1 MNSVTEEV
9 KSRLDLV
16 EIISETVQ
24 LRKSGASYV
33 GFCPFHQNTRTPAF
47 VVFPGTQT
55 WRCFGAC
62 AEGGDLF
69 SYVMKREGWEFRE
82 ALRFLADRAGVPLEQ
97 HAPVDKARQDTQ
109 TRLATLLASASD
121 YFHILLLHAPEA
133 ESARRYVAGRQL
145 HEETVAT
152 FKLGFALDS
161 WDACRTHFNSQGYSD
176 DELVAVG
183 LLSENPERQTRY
195 DRFRNRL
202 MFPIRDA
209 EGQVAGFGART
220 LDPDGLP
227 KYLNSPQTELFDK
240 SSLLYGFDLA
250 KRHIREARQAIIV
263 EGYMDLLQGWQHG
276 FRNLVAQMG
285 TALTGAQLQLLKRN
299 AKTIIIAL
307 DADAAGLQA
316 TMRSLDVARETLD
329 REPDVRFDAAHLVR
343 HEGRLKADIR
353 VVSLPAGND
362 PDKLIREQPALWPQL
377 VAAAQPV
384 VAFVIDLLT
393 AGVDRNDAK
402 AKAEIVQRVIP
413 LINDVADPVERDH
426 YRQQLARQLR
436 VDERALQQVALQ
448 ATPPGRRQPPEPQAP
463 AGLPLPGREK
473 GGENGAPVEVTLRG
487 GRISL
492 GKREASYLSHCLN
505 YFPDLLEQ
513 VDRSL
518 TQLDQEPVTERD
530 FANPEYRALWQQ
542 LRHWMTTEP
551 FATIDDLWDILD
563 STLRQQALSLYR
575 AQGADP
581 AQRDKLPDLLALTVL
596 DIRLEQTRR
605 QLNEVQQLSREGQQS
620 GDAAIMELCV
630 QQSIQLSSV
639 LNRLNTAK
647 WSLSAVNR
655 RQSEIDSERQHPIR
669 RPYSD
674 ADLP

>member
-1 MNSVTEEV
+1 MSSITEEI

-16 EIISETVQ
+16 EVISETVQ

-47 VVFPGTQT
+47 VVFPGSQT

-82 ALRFLADRAGVPLEQ
+82 ALRYLADRAGVRLEEFSLE
-97 HAPVDKARQDTQ
+97 DKAHQDVQ
-109 TRLATLLASASD
+109 SRLTTLLAAGAD
-121 YFHILLLHAPEA
+121 YFHYLLLHAPEA
-133 ESARRYVAGRQL
+133 ETARRYVAGRQL
-145 HEETVAT
+145 QEETVAT
-152 FKLGFALDS
+152 FKVGFALDS

-183 LLSENPERQTRY
+183 LLTENRERQTRY

-202 MFPIRDA
+202 MIPIRDA
-209 EGQVAGFGART
+209 DGQVVGFGART
-220 LDPDGLP
+220 LEPDGLP

-240 SSLLYGFDLA
+240 GRLLFGFDLA
-250 KRHIREARQAIIV
+250 RRHIREARQAVIV
-263 EGYMDLLQGWQHG
+263 EGYMDVLQGWQHG

-299 AKTIIIAL
+299 AKTIVIAL

-316 TMRSLDVARETLD
+316 TMRSLNVARDTFD

-343 HEGRLKADIR
+343 HEGRLRADIR

-362 PDKLIREQPALWPQL
+362 PDKLIREQPTLWPQL

-384 VAFVIDLLT
+384 VSYVIDVLT
-393 AGVDRNDAK
+393 ADVAKDDAK
-402 AKAEIVQRVIP
+402 AKAEVVRNVMP
-413 LINDVADPVERDH
+413 LISDVADPVERDH
-426 YRQQLARQLR
+426 YRQQLARRLR
-436 VDERALQQVALQ
+436 VDERALQQVALEV
-448 ATPPGRRQPPEPQAP
+448 TPGKRKQPVEPA
-463 AGLPLPGREK
+463 ASIGLPTK
-473 GGENGAPVEVTLRG
+473 GSAENGAPVNIALRG

-492 GKREASYLSHCLN
+492 SKREASYLGQCLN
-505 YFPDLLEQ
+505 FFPELPEE

-518 TQLDQEPVTERD
+518 AQLDQEPVTERD
-530 FANPEYRALWQQ
+530 FANPEYRALWRQ

-563 STLRQQALSLYR
+563 STLRRQAQSLYQTER
-575 AQGADP
+575 VEP
-581 AQRDKLPDLLALTVL
+581 AHREKLPDLLAYSIL

-605 QLNEVQQLSREGQQS
+605 QLSEIQQLSQEGQQS
-620 GDAAIMELCV
+620 GDAAVTELCV
-630 QQSIQLSSV
+630 RQTMQLTTAF
-639 LNRLNTAK
+639 NRLNKAK

-655 RQSEIDSERQHPIR
+655 RQAEMDAERQLSGR
-669 RPYSD
+669 RLYSED
-674 ADLP
+674 NLQ